1 MVSYYAFGGEIT
13 YIIRRTPA
21 LTSVPTSLIFKA
33 MSNRK
38 AFSSRSFVLKL
49 NPHQS
54 FKKVPIEASQA
65 HAVVGK
71 EQDWPPFPDSSSA
84 LDCEALLESNRRI
97 NSEEDLRIWFPQL
110 QKNANTYY
118 SA

>member
-1 MVSYYAFGGEIT
+1 MVFYYAFGGEIET
-13 YIIRRTPA
+13 YIRRSTTPA
-21 LTSVPTSLIFKA
+21 LMSVPTSLTFKA

-84 LDCEALLESNRRI
+84 LDWEALLESNRRI
-97 NSEEDLRIWFPQL
+97 NSEDDLRIWCSQ
-110 QKNANTYY
+110 
-118 SA
+118 

>member
-1 MVSYYAFGGEIT
+1 MVSYYAFGGEIET
-13 YIIRRTPA
+13 YIVRRSTPA
-21 LTSVPTSLIFKA
+21 LMSVPTSLMFNA

-84 LDCEALLESNRRI
+84 LDWEALLESNRRI
-97 NSEEDLRIWFPQL
+97 NSEDDLRIWCSQ
-110 QKNANTYY
+110 
-118 SA
+118 

>member
-1 MVSYYAFGGEIT
+1 MVFYYAFGGEIET
-13 YIIRRTPA
+13 YIRRTPVQM
-21 LTSVPTSLIFKA
+21 SVPTSLMFKTL
-33 MSNRK
+33 SNRK

-97 NSEEDLRIWFPQL
+97 NSEDDLRCL
-110 QKNANTYY
+110 Q
-118 SA
+118 

>member
-1 MVSYYAFGGEIT
+1 M
-13 YIIRRTPA
+13 
-21 LTSVPTSLIFKA
+21 SVPTSLMFKTL
-33 MSNRK
+33 SNRK

-71 EQDWPPFPDSSSA
+71 QQDFKKGPMFVIFLIA
-84 LDCEALLESNRRI
+84 QNVI
-97 NSEEDLRIWFPQL
+97 DLAW
-110 QKNANTYY
+110 
-118 SA
+118 

>member
-1 MVSYYAFGGEIT
+1 MVFYYAFGGEIET
-13 YIIRRTPA
+13 YIRRTPVQM
-21 LTSVPTSLIFKA
+21 SVPTSLMFKTL
-33 MSNRK
+33 SNRK

-71 EQDWPPFPDSSSA
+71 QQDWPPFPDSSSA
-84 LDCEALLESNRRI
+84 LDWEALLESNSRI
-97 NSEEDLRIWFPQL
+97 NSEEDMRIWCL
-110 QKNANTYY
+110 Q
-118 SA
+118 

>member
-1 MVSYYAFGGEIT
+1 MVFYYSFGGEIET
-13 YIIRRTPA
+13 YIRRTPVQM
-21 LTSVPTSLIFKA
+21 SVPTSLMFKTL
-33 MSNRK
+33 SNRK

-71 EQDWPPFPDSSSA
+71 EQGWHPFPDSSSA
-84 LDCEALLESNRRI
+84 LDWEALLESNRII
-97 NSEEDLRIWFPQL
+97 NSEDDLRIWCSQ
-110 QKNANTYY
+110 
-118 SA
+118 

>member
-1 MVSYYAFGGEIT
+1 MVFYYAFGGEIET
-13 YIIRRTPA
+13 YIVRRRTPVQM
-21 LTSVPTSLIFKA
+21 SVPTSLMFKTL
-33 MSNRK
+33 SNRK

-84 LDCEALLESNRRI
+84 LDWASNLERRRKI
-97 NSEEDLRIWFPQL
+97 NSEGGGSSTI
-110 QKNANTYY
+110 
-118 SA
+118 

>member
-1 MVSYYAFGGEIT
+1 MLTNESGKKISKSWYLSYYAFGRAIET
-13 YIIRRTPA
+13 YIRRRVPA
-21 LTSVPTSLIFKA
+21 LMSVPTSLIFKT

-54 FKKVPIEASQA
+54 FKKVPIETSQA

-84 LDCEALLESNRRI
+84 LDWVALLESNLGESIQR
-97 NSEEDLRIWFPQL
+97 
-110 QKNANTYY
+110 TT
-118 SA
+118 

>member
-1 MVSYYAFGGEIT
+1 M
-13 YIIRRTPA
+13 
-21 LTSVPTSLIFKA
+21 
-33 MSNRK
+33 
-38 AFSSRSFVLKL
+38 KL

-84 LDCEALLESNRRI
+84 LDWAFNLEMKRKI
-97 NSEEDLRIWFPQL
+97 NFEEEVL
-110 QKNANTYY
+110 
-118 SA
+118 

>member
-1 MVSYYAFGGEIT
+1 MISYYYAFGGQIET
-13 YIIRRTPA
+13 YRRRRTPVQM
-21 LTSVPTSLIFKA
+21 SVPTSLMFKTL
-33 MSNRK
+33 SKTK

-84 LDCEALLESNRRI
+84 LDWEALLESNRRI
-97 NSEEDLRIWFPQL
+97 NSEDDLRIWCSQ
-110 QKNANTYY
+110 
-118 SA
+118 